1 MKQLFFL
8 VIGGFWALWGF
19 SQPKFTLSGY
29 LTEGKTGERLSYVA
43 VYANGTSYGTTTNQ
57 YGFYSLTLPQGEYL
71 IKTDY
76 LGYASVSE
84 SIQLT
89 ANLQKNFVLMPS
101 VTELEGVEV
110 QNNAMKSNVRNP
122 EMGVVRLPVTVI
134 KKMPVILGEVDVIKS
149 LLLLPGVSGGG
160 EGAAGF
166 NVRGGSADQNLVLLD
181 EATIFNAS
189 HLFGFFGVINADAI
203 RDLTLYKGG
212 IPARY
217 GGRVSSVLDIYQKEG
232 NSQQLAMNGG
242 LGLLSSR
249 LLLEGPIVK
258 DKISFLVGGRTS
270 YVHWFLKLFNNPN
283 SAYFYDLNTKLS
295 YQINNKNAL
304 YLSGYFGR
312 DYFDLS
318 GNFNN
323 LYGNEFG
330 NVRWNHLFS
339 DKLFSNLSG
348 IYSRYYYGLDL
359 DFVGFS
365 WKAYIQNFN
374 LKYDLKHYLSEKTK
388 LGYGF
393 GAIYHDFNP
402 GEVTPIDEKSKIK
415 ADKLDKKYA
424 LETALYFEGETKI
437 TPEISLAYG
446 LRYSR
451 FYRLGAE
458 NIRLYKD
465 DQPVGYNA
473 QEKRY
478 YSKKPIDSIAFGKHK
493 VIDVFR
499 HFEPRLTLTYA
510 FNDQH
515 SLKFGYNKMAQ
526 YLHLIS
532 NRNSP
537 IPQDIWIPSGR
548 YAQPQLLNQTALGYA
563 SNFNNGNYS
572 LELETFYRTVQNRL
586 DYIDGA
592 NLTANNFLEQE
603 ILSGEMQAYG
613 IEVYL
618 KKNTGKLTGWISYTL
633 SNAQQRVKPRNPTE
647 TGINFGNWY
656 KTPYNKTH
664 DLSVTALYQLNPR
677 WDFGATFVFQ
687 SGMPVT
693 YPNARYDYQGL
704 LVPDFGLRN
713 ANYLPAYHR
722 LDVSATYTPTKNKD
736 RKWKNEWGFGVYNLY
751 NRMNTFSMSFKQN
764 AETGTNQATRLSI
777 FGIIPSISYNFKF

>member
-1 MKQLFFL
+1 MKKLFFL
-8 VIGGFWALWGF
+8 VFGCFGLFLGY
-19 SQPKFTLSGY
+19 SQSKFTISGY
-29 LTEGKTGERLSYVA
+29 VTDGKTGEKLSFVA
-43 VYANGTSYGTTTNQ
+43 VYFEGTTYGTTTNQ
-57 YGFYSLTLPQGEYL
+57 YGFYSLTLPLGEYL
-71 IKTDY
+71 MKTDY
-76 LGYASVSE
+76 LGYETVSE
-84 SIQLT
+84 KIKLK
-89 ANLQKNFVLMPS
+89 ANLQKNFVLTPS
-101 VTELEGVEV
+101 VTELEGVVV
-110 QNNAMKSNVRNP
+110 QNNVMKSNVRTP
-122 EMGVVRLPVTVI
+122 EMGVVKLPVAVI

-149 LLLLPGVSGGG
+149 LLLLPGVSSGG
-160 EGAAGF
+160 EGSAGF

-232 NSQQLAMNGG
+232 NSQQFAVNGG

-270 YVHWFLKLFNNPN
+270 YAHWFLKLFNNPN

-295 YQINNKNAL
+295 YQINDKNAL

-330 NVRWNHLFS
+330 NLRWNHLFS
-339 DKLFSNLSG
+339 DKLFSNLSA

-359 DFVGFS
+359 GLVGFS

-374 LKYDLKHYLSEKTK
+374 LKYDFKHYLSERTK

-424 LETALYFEGETKI
+424 LETALYLEGETKI
-437 TPEISLAYG
+437 TPEISVAYG
-446 LRYSR
+446 LRHSR

-458 NIRLYKD
+458 NIRLYQD
-465 DQPVGYNA
+465 NQPVGYSTK
-473 QEKRY
+473 EKRY
-478 YSKKPIDSIAFGKHK
+478 YSKKPIDSIAFGRHK
-493 VIDVFR
+493 VIDAFR

-510 FNDQH
+510 FDDNH
-515 SLKFGYNKMAQ
+515 SIKLGYNKMAQ

-537 IPQDIWIPSGR
+537 IPQDIWMPSGR
-548 YAQPQLLNQTALGYA
+548 YAKPQLLDQTALGYT
-563 SNFNNGNYS
+563 SNFKDGNYS
-572 LELETFYRTVQNRL
+572 LEVETFYRTVQNRL

-613 IEVYL
+613 LEVYL

-633 SNAQQRVKPRNPTE
+633 SNAEQRVKPRNATE

-656 KTPYNKTH
+656 KTAYNKTH
-664 DLSVTALYQLNPR
+664 DLSVTALYNLNKK
-677 WDFGATFVFQ
+677 WDFGVTFVFQ

-693 YPNARYDYQGL
+693 FPNARYDYQGIY
-704 LVPDFGLRN
+704 VPNFGMRN
-713 ANYLPAYHR
+713 TNNLPTYHR
-722 LDVSATYTPTKNKD
+722 LDISATYTPSKNKD
-736 RKWKNEWGFGVYNLY
+736 RKWKNEWVFGIYNVY
-751 NRMNTFSMSFKQN
+751 NRMNTFSMSFSQN
-764 AETGTNQATRLSI
+764 AETGKNEATRLSI
-777 FGIIPSISYNFKF
+777 FGIVPSVSYNFKF